1 MKRLLC
7 ISFLSIFSFYLSF
20 VYYDYDVYDLLF
32 LVPNYCLSLFCLLNL
47 FSKNEY
53 EYSFNNIFYVF
64 YYFFFGI
71 APAFQY
77 MEKVNIWGG
86 TLFTEEDYIL
96 TTIISLISLV
106 IYRYLNHLFR
116 KQSEKRMRQIS
127 NMNSNLYSSENVNS
141 WVLVIISLL
150 SFFVYFKLVDFDVLR
165 LLIRG
170 GDEIEMTSSSTS
182 TSSYL
187 LISKFIRPMSVASL
201 LIFKM
206 LDKKNIVVEVLL
218 WLILLLANSPFGM
231 ARFSVAAF
239 YMPILFLYSS
249 KLKKKYN
256 FSILLVFS
264 ILIVFP
270 FLNQFR
276 YWGEGDITIGFNFDM
291 FLVGHF
297 DSFQMFMRVIKE
309 DIITYGRQLLGVL
322 FFFFPRSLWPDKPIG
337 SGHFVAGESNLY
349 FDNVSMNFLGEG
361 YLNAGFGGIILFLF
375 FIAWFNAYMDTRFW
389 KSDPNNIFKVNYYLL
404 LGMEFVIL
412 RGQLM
417 SFYPITIG
425 YVCSTFFVYKIS
437 KIHFYTKSKSI

>member
-1 MKRLLC
+1 M
-7 ISFLSIFSFYLSF
+7 
-20 VYYDYDVYDLLF
+20 LF
-32 LVPNYCLSLFCLLNL
+32 L
-47 FSKNEY
+47 
-53 EYSFNNIFYVF
+53 
-64 YYFFFGI
+64 
-71 APAFQY
+71 
-77 MEKVNIWGG
+77 
-86 TLFTEEDYIL
+86 
-96 TTIISLISLV
+96 
-106 IYRYLNHLFR
+106 IY
-116 KQSEKRMRQIS
+116 
-127 NMNSNLYSSENVNS
+127 
-141 WVLVIISLL
+141 LL